1 LRKKIDTP
9 LLKIGLEPEK
19 RKFSPHITLARLKNT
34 PIQKI
39 ANFLSGNG
47 LFSQKP
53 FQVDDFKLYS
63 SSLTPKGAIHRVER
77 VYSLSN
83 RLKDKG

>member
-1 LRKKIDTP
+1 
-9 LLKIGLEPEK
+9 
-19 RKFSPHITLARLKNT
+19 
-34 PIQKI
+34 
-39 ANFLSGNG
+39 

-83 RLKDKG
+83 RLKAKG